1 MNTYIH
7 KTNQRLR
14 VRSDFIRQNPN
25 SVNELIADLEQI
37 DAIGMIKHKRFAGS
51 VAINFDDKE
60 LDCDSLLEILEGH
73 GWMRRYDKPSF
84 IENAVSKGT
93 KTFAKGMAVM
103 ALKRVVGPSV
113 SRVLLSL

>member
-73 GWMRRYDKPSF
+73 AGCVGMINPHL
-84 IENAVSKGT
+84 SKMPYR
-93 KTFAKGMAVM
+93 KEQRLSQKEW
-103 ALKRVVGPSV
+103 
-113 SRVLLSL
+113 LLWL